1 MTDVTDLEDEADALL
16 SRIMMIRDDLDAGR
30 LTAFQVQIYR
40 ELGRR
45 VEIVTRD
52 MDAAADA
59 AAADALW
66 RQGADLIYAFLDE
79 HFPEPTCH

>member
-30 LTAFQVQIYR
+30 LTAFQVQVYR
-40 ELGRR
+40 ELGRQ
-45 VEIVTRD
+45 VERVTRD

-59 AAADALW
+59 EAADALW
-66 RQGADLIYAFLDE
+66 RQGADLIHAFLDE
-79 HFPEPTCH
+79 HFPDPTCH